1 MSGTPDA
8 GCDAFGPIAE
18 SCFSNSPFPMV
29 VVSAGG
35 LLLCHANPAFFRL
48 IGDRAS
54 PELGRDFT
62 GAFPPSTRTTLR
74 DLVGRVLTSGQA
86 ERLDAWNDLGHEGVI
101 LPWTFQAWPWFH
113 RSGSTLGVMIQ
124 VTDAAEELR
133 FREQSRDMNEAL
145 ILSSVRLHEMNEQA
159 VLLTGQLQDAQSR
172 LEERIAERTAEL
184 TASNAKLRGAIA
196 RGEAAERER
205 AAVLAQLATVQEQ
218 ERRAISRELHDQIG
232 QLLAGLALAQK
243 AVEIALPANFPAR
256 SRLEEIR
263 LLTADISRKVHN
275 LAVMLRPTVLD
286 DLGLV
291 PALSSYFHDWSARTG
306 IGADFHSMG
315 EMASRLPQSVENAF
329 YRVALEAAANV
340 QRHASATRVGVGL
353 QVLPDRAILTVE
365 DDGRGFD
372 QQAVEGAGRLG
383 LLGMRERI
391 IQLGGELV
399 IESGSGAGTTVI
411 GRVPLKGR
419 S

>member
-8 GCDAFGPIAE
+8 GCDAFGSIAE

-54 PELGRDFT
+54 PELGHDFT
-62 GAFPPSTRTTLR
+62 GAFPPSTRPALR
-74 DLVGRVLTSGQA
+74 DLVGRVLASGQA
-86 ERLDAWNDLGHEGVI
+86 ERLDGWNDLGHEGVI

-184 TASNAKLRGAIA
+184 TASNARLRGAIA

-243 AVEIALPANFPAR
+243 AVESALPADFSAR

-291 PALSSYFHDWSARTG
+291 PALGSYLHDWSARTG
-306 IGADFHSMG
+306 IGTDFHSMG
-315 EMASRLPQSVENAF
+315 DGACRLPQPVETAL
-329 YRVALEAAANV
+329 YRVALEAVANV
-340 QRHASATRVGVGL
+340 QRHAGATHVGVGL

-365 DDGRGFD
+365 DNGWGFD
-372 QQAVEGAGRLG
+372 HEAVKGSGRLG

-399 IESGSGAGTTVI
+399 IESCSGAGTTVI